1 LQTLNLD
8 RLQQFLDWNRL
19 DKSKVITMNSLYW
32 GGIVTSCKVGVKLL
46 GNVSVVCVIAV
57 LIWFV
62 CKATEREIQAQ
73 NRH

>member
-1 LQTLNLD
+1 
-8 RLQQFLDWNRL
+8 
-19 DKSKVITMNSLYW
+19 MNSLYW